1 MFVMN
6 STHYLIM
13 NIRNK
18 NELQKVTI
26 IHSGDIDWKYTSK
39 PNQLLTIDT
48 ALPTDGPLR
57 STSNLVN
64 NYH

>member
-1 MFVMN
+1 
-6 STHYLIM
+6 M

-39 PNQLLTIDT
+39 PYQLLTIDT
-48 ALPTDGPLR
+48 TLPTDGPLR